1 MSRDGDEDYDLL
13 FKLLLIGD
21 SGVGKSSILV
31 RFVDNEFDEDRPCTI
46 GVDFK
51 NKKLMCRGS
60 KVSLQIWDTAGQEK
74 FRSLTSSYYRGTEGI
89 ILVYDVTDRDSFK
102 DIEQIWLR
110 EIDLY
115 STKKDVVKLLVGNKI
130 DLPNRQ
136 VSKEE
141 ARDFARNHNL
151 AMYIETSAKTKNGI
165 QQAFVELVEK
175 ILDDPSVQS
184 QSSKSSG
191 GLNLNSAA
199 VGSEESS
206 SEAFCSC

>member
-1 MSRDGDEDYDLL
+1 LAI
-13 FKLLLIGD
+13 KLICLIG
-21 SGVGKSSILV
+21 K
-31 RFVDNEFDEDRPCTI
+31 FPKKRP
-46 GVDFK
+46 
-51 NKKLMCRGS
+51 
-60 KVSLQIWDTAGQEK
+60 
-74 FRSLTSSYYRGTEGI
+74 
-89 ILVYDVTDRDSFK
+89 
-102 DIEQIWLR
+102 
-110 EIDLY
+110 
-115 STKKDVVKLLVGNKI
+115 
-130 DLPNRQ
+130 
-136 VSKEE
+136 
-141 ARDFARNHNL
+141 RDFARNHNL